1 MLYCCLYVC
10 VLVAIWG
17 VGSTCGL
24 VLGWFGSL
32 VRVYA
37 GFSGLHFS
45 ACHVSCGFS
54 FGLCVLYGHSA
65 GGAVSGWSVFACV
78 VGRLGRGM
86 PGAFRVFP
94 G

>member
-1 MLYCCLYVC
+1 MC
-10 VLVAIWG
+10 VLAAILG

-24 VLGWFGSL
+24 VLGWFGSF
-32 VRVYA
+32 VRFYA
-37 GFSGLHFS
+37 VFSGLHFS
-45 ACHVSCGFS
+45 ACRVSCGFS
-54 FGLCVLYGHSA
+54 FGLCVLDCHSA